1 MKSLMISMKITK
13 RLSIRLSYLK
23 TLHRSL
29 YRFFQES
36 QCSFMISKKK
46 PEHYVNNKEF
56 LIAMTEYKRLV
67 NLSKE
72 SGEPKPPVTNY
83 IGTCFLKIANH
94 LSYRPNFINYTFRDD
109 MISDGI
115 ENCLQYLDNFNP
127 EKSNNPF
134 AYFTQII
141 YYAFVRRI
149 QKEKKQTTIKQRMI
163 AESNYDDMTLQPGE
177 DREFKNMFSE
187 FLKANLPKEN
197 SEEEAQTKATNE
209 RLKGLRKAQKVKNEE
224 TRAKAKLE
232 K

>member
-1 MKSLMISMKITK
+1 
-13 RLSIRLSYLK
+13 
-23 TLHRSL
+23 
-29 YRFFQES
+29 
-36 QCSFMISKKK
+36 MISKKK

-72 SGEPKPPVTNY
+72 SGEAKPPVTNY
-83 IGTCFLKIANH
+83 IGECFLKIANH

-127 EKSNNPF
+127 EKSNNTF

-149 QKEKKQTTIKQRMI
+149 QKEKKQVTIKQKMI

-187 FLKANLPKEN
+187 FLKQNLPKEN

-209 RLKGLRKAQKVKNEE
+209 RLKGLRKAQKLKNEE
-224 TRAKAKLE
+224 ARTKAKS
-232 K
+232 KKKS